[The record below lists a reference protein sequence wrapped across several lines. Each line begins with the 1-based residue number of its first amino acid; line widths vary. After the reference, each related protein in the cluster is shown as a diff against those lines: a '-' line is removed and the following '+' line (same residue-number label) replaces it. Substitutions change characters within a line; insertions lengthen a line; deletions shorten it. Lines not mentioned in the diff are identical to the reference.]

1 MTIDTKDI
9 ATKDLFGLLTAS
21 IGPRPIALASTIDE
35 NGKANLS
42 PYSFFNGFSAN
53 PPIMVFSP
61 SRRVRDNTTKHTLEN
76 VLKIKEVVINVVNYD
91 IVEQVSLSSTE
102 YPEGVNE
109 FKKAGLTPVES
120 ETVRPFRVK
129 ESPVQFDCTVNEVV
143 HLGDQGGAGNLVIC
157 QVNKIHIDESILGAD
172 GKIDQNKID
181 LVGRLGANWYV
192 RASGNALFEVEKPL
206 TTMGIGVDQI
216 PPRIRNSYILSG
228 NDLGKLG
235 NVEALP
241 TPESIASFQQE
252 FDIRNI
258 LDNSVDDNERRE
270 KLHVRAKELLEVN
283 KVEEAWKTLLVR

>member
-1 MTIDTKDI
+1 MTIDTNDI
-9 ATKDLFGLLTAS
+9 ETKDLFGLLTSS
-21 IGPRPIALASTIDE
+21 IGPRPIALASTIDYK
-35 NGKANLS
+35 GRPNLS

-76 VLKIKEVVINVVNYD
+76 VLKIEEVVINVVNYD

-102 YPEGVNE
+102 YAEGVNE
-109 FKKAGLTPVES
+109 FEKAGLTPIES
-120 ETVRPFRVK
+120 ETIRPFRVK
-129 ESPVQFDCTVNEVV
+129 ESPVQFECIVNEVI

-206 TTMGIGVDQI
+206 TTMGIGVDAI
-216 PPRIRNSYILSG
+216 PPRIKNSYILSG

-241 TPESIASFQQE
+241 TPEAISEFQNE
-252 FDIRNI
+252 FEIKNI

-270 KLHVRAKELLEVN
+270 KLHTRAKELLETN